1 MSTEPGSVERVS
13 VLVVTDASRA
23 VTFAVS
29 SAMESSDM
37 GWVGLGWVTVP
48 EFGIDLEALSWHTTS
63 KLIFE
68 LQLSALESATPPISC
83 PNTR

>member
-1 MSTEPGSVERVS
+1 MSIEPGSVERVS

-37 GWVGLGWVTVP
+37 GWVGLGNRH
-48 EFGIDLEALSWHTTS
+48 E
-63 KLIFE
+63 
-68 LQLSALESATPPISC
+68 
-83 PNTR
+83 